1 MGGSYMGNFENIEL
15 WSFPENNASRLLH
28 HYEYSFGG
36 LQCSRMILTF
46 GEHVWDPGL
55 GPIQI

>member
-36 LQCSRMILTF
+36 LNDSYFWGTC
-46 GEHVWDPGL
+46 L
-55 GPIQI
+55 GPRLGTNSDII